1 MSLHFLKEL
10 SHYDGDTY
18 INNPVEVGWLVT
30 LKKNGLVDA
39 DIGPAALTQYPSRP
53 PMYAITRG
61 LTARGYAALGMRP
74 RRRHSFWNLVFGLQ
88 RRRYPRLRFRNL
100 EAPTTLHWWS

>member
-10 SHYDGDTY
+10 SQYDGDTY
-18 INNPVEVGWLVT
+18 INHPEEVGWLVS

-53 PMYAITRG
+53 PMYAIARG
-61 LTARGYAALGMRP
+61 LTARGYAALGMQP
-74 RRRHSFWNLVFGLQ
+74 RRRHSFWSTIFGFQ
-88 RRRYPRLRFRNL
+88 RRKYPKLKFRIQGSPDVL
-100 EAPTTLHWWS
+100 KWWG